1 MASLGTYTGQDTA
14 LTRVATH
21 NANVAELDRRTW
33 PRNKRD
39 HVGDDFCGSVLAN
52 GWPFSLFT
60 NGAGSPTVST
70 VTLAGLSLHH
80 GIAEIT
86 TGTGTA
92 SSAGMTSKHTACVL
106 FGSNEFTHEAVFA
119 VPTLSDGTDTAT
131 IFSGFLNGFTG
142 APTNGAFFRYT
153 HGTNSGKW
161 QCVCIA
167 NSVETATDSGV
178 TLAAGAADAN
188 HHRYTVVVNAAATS
202 VAFYIDGALV
212 ATVTTN
218 IPKVAGREV
227 GYGVLIVKSA
237 GSTARKINLDSEDFE
252 CIRTA
257 AL

>member
-1 MASLGTYTGQDTA
+1 MTELSTYTGQDTA
-14 LTRVATH
+14 LTRVASH
-21 NANVAELDRRTW
+21 NANVTELNRRTW
-33 PRNKRD
+33 PGKWRD
-39 HVGDDFCGSVLAN
+39 NVRDDFCGSVLAN

-70 VTLAGLSLHH
+70 VTVSGTQLHH

-106 FGSNEFTHEAVFA
+106 FGANEYEYEAIFA

-131 IFSGFLNGFTG
+131 IFCGFPNGFTG

-167 NSVETATDSGV
+167 NSVETATDSGI
-178 TLAAGAADAN
+178 TLAAGTADAN
-188 HHRYTVVVNAAATS
+188 YHRYTVNINAAATS
-202 VAFYIDGALV
+202 VTFYIDGTLV

-218 IPKVAGREV
+218 VPKVTGREV
-227 GYGVLIVKSA
+227 GYGTLIVKSA
-237 GSTARKINLDSEDFE
+237 GSTARKINLDRAEFV
-252 CIRTA
+252 CIRAA